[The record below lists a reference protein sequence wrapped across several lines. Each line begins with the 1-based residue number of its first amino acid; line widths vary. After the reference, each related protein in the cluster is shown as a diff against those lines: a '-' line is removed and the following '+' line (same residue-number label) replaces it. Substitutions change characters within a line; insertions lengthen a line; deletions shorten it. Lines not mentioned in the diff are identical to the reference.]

1 MLWWVSLPRHE
12 TLHKDIKLKKVRG
25 WSEMENRLTGA
36 KIIFHYTLKPH
47 TVPMGFFLVFLSRA
61 FGCPLAAVHSG
72 FILLSVLPPVPGVA
86 SVKCQFKFSCV
97 SLLLLSTC
105 IHTV

>member
-1 MLWWVSLPRHE
+1 
-12 TLHKDIKLKKVRG
+12 
-25 WSEMENRLTGA
+25 MENRFTGA

-47 TVPMGFFLVFLSRA
+47 TTNRIFWVFLSRA

-72 FILLSVLPPVPGVA
+72 FILLSFLPPVPGVA
-86 SVKCQFKFSCV
+86 SVNCQFKFSCV
-97 SLLLLSTC
+97 SLLSLGTC

>member
-47 TVPMGFFLVFLSRA
+47 TTNGFFWYF
-61 FGCPLAAVHSG
+61 CPEPLAARSLR
-72 FILLSVLPPVPGVA
+72 FTLDSSCCLFFL
-86 SVKCQFKFSCV
+86 QF
-97 SLLLLSTC
+97 LEWHL
-105 IHTV
+105 